1 MRCNLA
7 KLRKTGAD
15 CKAGFE
21 ISYLAHEPLLN
32 FKTMNDNQIIY
43 MGVNAPRIH
52 QAIIGRLIYWLT
64 DLYLKNKTELI
75 AYPEAM
81 IDESQTS
88 PVPDVMLVNYDTDLT
103 EVIIEITH
111 TQGVPKDIEKLK
123 NLMQVYRVG
132 EGFVYDYKQK
142 RWHKFRPG
150 GPETGEASAFC
161 DAVGQDLSAF
171 VL

>member
-1 MRCNLA
+1 
-7 KLRKTGAD
+7 
-15 CKAGFE
+15 
-21 ISYLAHEPLLN
+21 
-32 FKTMNDNQIIY
+32 

-64 DLYLKNKTELI
+64 GLYIKNETELI

-88 PVPDVMLVNYDTDLT
+88 PVPDVMLVNHDTDLT

-111 TQGVPKDIEKLK
+111 TQGVPRDSEKLK
-123 NLMQVYRVG
+123 NLLCTYRVA

-142 RWHKFRPG
+142 RWYKFRLN
-150 GPETGEASAFC
+150 GPETGEESSYC
-161 DAVGQDLSAF
+161 DAIERDLAPF

>member
-1 MRCNLA
+1 MRWNLA

-43 MGVNAPRIH
+43 TGVNAPRIH

-88 PVPDVMLVNYDTDLT
+88 PVPDVMLVNHDTDLT

>member
-1 MRCNLA
+1 
-7 KLRKTGAD
+7 
-15 CKAGFE
+15 
-21 ISYLAHEPLLN
+21 
-32 FKTMNDNQIIY
+32 MNDNQIIY

-64 DLYLKNKTELI
+64 DLYLKNQTELI

-81 IDESQTS
+81 IDESETS
-88 PVPDVMLVNYDTDLT
+88 PVPDVMLVNHDTDLT
-103 EVIIEITH
+103 EVIIEVTH

-123 NLMQVYRVG
+123 NLMRVYQVN

-142 RWHKFRPG
+142 KWHKFRLG
-150 GPETGEASAFC
+150 GFDAGESSAFC
-161 DAVGQDLSAF
+161 DAIGKDLSAF

>member
-1 MRCNLA
+1 
-7 KLRKTGAD
+7 
-15 CKAGFE
+15 
-21 ISYLAHEPLLN
+21 
-32 FKTMNDNQIIY
+32 MNDNQISY
-43 MGVNAPRIH
+43 MGVNGPGIAMSRIH

-64 DLYLKNKTELI
+64 DLYLKNQTELI

-81 IDESQTS
+81 IDESETS
-88 PVPDVMLVNYDTDLT
+88 RNDGPPVPDAMLVNHDTDLT

-111 TQGVPKDIEKLK
+111 TQGVPRDIEKLK

-142 RWHKFRPG
+142 RWHKFRLG

>member
-1 MRCNLA
+1 
-7 KLRKTGAD
+7 
-15 CKAGFE
+15 
-21 ISYLAHEPLLN
+21 
-32 FKTMNDNQIIY
+32 MNDNQIIY

-75 AYPEAM
+75 AYPETM
-81 IDESQTS
+81 IDESTTS
-88 PVPDVMLVNYDTDLT
+88 PVPDVMLVNHDTDLT
-103 EVIIEITH
+103 EVIIEVTH

-123 NLMQVYRVG
+123 SLMKIYRVN

-142 RWHKFRPG
+142 RWHKFRLG
-150 GPETGEASAFC
+150 GSETGENSSFC
-161 DAVGQDLSAF
+161 DAVGGELAGF

>member
-1 MRCNLA
+1 
-7 KLRKTGAD
+7 
-15 CKAGFE
+15 
-21 ISYLAHEPLLN
+21 
-32 FKTMNDNQIIY
+32 MNDNQIIY

-64 DLYLKNKTELI
+64 DLYLKNTTELI

-81 IDESQTS
+81 IDESTTS
-88 PVPDVMLVNYDTDLT
+88 PVPDVMLVNHDTDLT

-123 NLMQVYRVG
+123 NLMKVYRVG

-142 RWHKFRPG
+142 RWHKFRLG

>member
-1 MRCNLA
+1 
-7 KLRKTGAD
+7 
-15 CKAGFE
+15 
-21 ISYLAHEPLLN
+21 
-32 FKTMNDNQIIY
+32 MNDNQIIY

-64 DLYLKNKTELI
+64 DLYIKNETELM

-88 PVPDVMLVNYDTDLT
+88 PVPDVMLVNHDTDLT

-111 TQGVPKDIEKLK
+111 TQGVPRDIEKLK
-123 NLMQVYRVG
+123 NLMRVYRVA

-142 RWHKFRPG
+142 RWYKFRLNG
-150 GPETGEASAFC
+150 SEAGEETSYC
-161 DAVGQDLSAF
+161 DAVERDLAPF
-171 VL
+171 AL

>member
-1 MRCNLA
+1 
-7 KLRKTGAD
+7 
-15 CKAGFE
+15 
-21 ISYLAHEPLLN
+21 
-32 FKTMNDNQIIY
+32 MNDNQIIY

-64 DLYLKNKTELI
+64 GLYLKNQTELI

-81 IDESQTS
+81 IDESTTS
-88 PVPDVMLVNYDTDLT
+88 PVPDVMLVNHDTDLT

-111 TQGVPKDIEKLK
+111 TQGVPKDMEKLK

-142 RWHKFRPG
+142 RWHKFRLG
-150 GPETGEASAFC
+150 GPEAGEASAFC
-161 DAVGQDLSAF
+161 DAIGQDLSAF

>member
-1 MRCNLA
+1 
-7 KLRKTGAD
+7 
-15 CKAGFE
+15 
-21 ISYLAHEPLLN
+21 
-32 FKTMNDNQIIY
+32 MNENQIIY

-64 DLYLKNKTELI
+64 DLYIKNQTELI
-75 AYPEAM
+75 AYPETM

-88 PVPDVMLVNYDTDLT
+88 RNDGPPVPDVMLVNHDTDLT
-103 EVIIEITH
+103 EVIIEIAH

-123 NLMQVYRVG
+123 NLMRVYRVG

-142 RWHKFRPG
+142 QWYKFRLN
-150 GPETGEASAFC
+150 GPETGEPTSFC
-161 DAVGQDLSAF
+161 DAIGQELSPF

>member
-1 MRCNLA
+1 
-7 KLRKTGAD
+7 
-15 CKAGFE
+15 
-21 ISYLAHEPLLN
+21 
-32 FKTMNDNQIIY
+32 MNDNQIIY

-64 DLYLKNKTELI
+64 DLYLKNRTELI

-81 IDESQTS
+81 IDESETS
-88 PVPDVMLVNYDTDLT
+88 PVPDVMLVNHDTDLT
-103 EVIIEITH
+103 EVIIEVTH
-111 TQGVPKDIEKLK
+111 TQGVPRDIEKIK
-123 NLMQVYRVG
+123 NLMNVYRVG

-142 RWHKFRPG
+142 RWHKLRLSEPDRV
-150 GPETGEASAFC
+150 EASAFC

>member
-1 MRCNLA
+1 
-7 KLRKTGAD
+7 
-15 CKAGFE
+15 
-21 ISYLAHEPLLN
+21 
-32 FKTMNDNQIIY
+32 MNDNQIIY

-64 DLYLKNKTELI
+64 DLYIKNKTELI

-81 IDESQTS
+81 IDESMTS
-88 PVPDVMLVNYDTDLT
+88 PVPDVMLVNHDTDLA

-111 TQGVPKDIEKLK
+111 TQGLPKEIEKVRS
-123 NLMQVYRVG
+123 LMQVYRVA

-142 RWHKFRPG
+142 RWHKLRLDQPDA
-150 GPETGEASAFC
+150 PEPSSFC
-161 DAVGQDLSAF
+161 DAIGYDLSGF

>member
-1 MRCNLA
+1 MQ
-7 KLRKTGAD
+7 
-15 CKAGFE
+15 
-21 ISYLAHEPLLN
+21 
-32 FKTMNDNQIIY
+32 DNQIIF

-64 DLYLKNKTELI
+64 DLYLKNKIELI

-81 IDESQTS
+81 IDESETS
-88 PVPDVMLVNYDTDLT
+88 PVPDVMLVSHDTDLT

-111 TQGVPKDIEKLK
+111 TQGVPRDIEKIK
-123 NLMQVYRVG
+123 NLMKVYQVS

-142 RWHKFRPG
+142 RWYKLRLS
-150 GPETGEASAFC
+150 EINTVEVSAFC